1 MSEEQVVSFGQQAP
15 AAGEASPAQD
25 PAPRPRPSQM
35 PIGAAFEARRDQTL
49 AQAERYSR
57 FVRTLKVLLP
67 LVAFAILAATMLFV
81 LLYDADESLTVSFT
95 SVEHVDNDL
104 RMVNPRFSGV
114 DNERRPFLVTAE
126 AAIQDAA
133 DPRTVTL
140 ETIQADMTL
149 GEEAWV
155 SVSAEQGVL
164 NTEAETLV
172 LEGAIDL
179 YSDTGYEFHT
189 DSAVVQFGERSV
201 LSNSAVQAQGPLG
214 TLRADSFMAND
225 AGETLR
231 FDGNVRMLIYPPD
244 SQSGS
249 LAVPATD
256 TAGGN

>member
-1 MSEEQVVSFGQQAP
+1 MVPFGEQAIP
-15 AAGEASPAQD
+15 AGDVSPAQE

-35 PIGAAFEARRDQTL
+35 PMGAAFEARRDQTL
-49 AQAERYSR
+49 RHAERYSR
-57 FVRTLKVLLP
+57 FVRTLKILLP
-67 LVAFAILAATMLFV
+67 IVAFAIFAATLLFV
-81 LLYDADESLTVSFT
+81 LLYDADDSLTVSFT
-95 SVEHVDNDL
+95 SVQHVDNDL

-114 DNERRPFLVTAE
+114 DNERRPFLVTAD

-149 GEEAWV
+149 GEDAWV
-155 SVSAEQGVL
+155 SVTAEQGVL

-189 DSAVVQFGERSV
+189 DSAVVQFDERSV
-201 LSNSAVQAQGPLG
+201 MSDTAVQAQGPMG
-214 TLRADSFMAND
+214 TLRADSFAAND

-244 SQSGS
+244 SQPGS
-249 LAVPATD
+249 LATPSTG